1 MDPFYFVGQIVLL
14 PFAFTPKGFA
24 VCDGRLLSIVRYVA
38 LFALIGTNFGGDG
51 LTTFALPDYRGM
63 APTGSRYFI
72 ALEGVFP
79 TP

>member
-14 PFAFTPKGFA
+14 PFSFTPKGFA
-24 VCDGRLLSIVRYVA
+24 VCDGRLLPIVRYVA
-38 LFALIGTNFGGDG
+38 LFSLIGNKFGGDG
-51 LTTFALPDYRGM
+51 LTTFALPDYR
-63 APTGSRYFI
+63 AVPPLGSRYFI

>member
-1 MDPFYFVGQIVLL
+1 MDPFYFVGQVVLL
-14 PFAFTPKGFA
+14 PFSFAPKGFA
-24 VCDGRLLSIVRYVA
+24 DCDGRLLPIIRYVA
-38 LFALIGTNFGGDG
+38 LYSLIGTTFGGDG

-63 APTGSRYFI
+63 APAGSKYRI